1 MKTHPLVISHWRSTA
16 ASWAAYGPQDWWPGA
31 DEPLEVCIGAIL
43 AQNTAWR
50 NAERALA
57 QLKDAGVLSTLA
69 LAALPAEELTEML
82 RPSGTFRSKSLT
94 VQAFLAHLRERYRG
108 DLARMLARPLG
119 ALREEL
125 LAIRG
130 IGPETADDILLY
142 AAGHPSFVVDA
153 YTRRIF
159 TRIGVRLESDG
170 YEAWRA
176 FFMERLPA
184 DVTLFNEYHALLVR
198 LGARVCLK
206 RIPRCSECPLQQICA
221 TGRQQPLSSFLRRQE
236 PRSRS

>member
-1 MKTHPLVISHWRSTA
+1 MTERASTA
-16 ASWAAYGPQDWWPGA
+16 ASARDLTLEVYRRLMAAYGPQGWWPGA
-31 DEPLEVCIGAIL
+31 EEPLEVCIGAIL

-57 QLKDAGVLSTLA
+57 RLKDAGVMSTAA
-69 LAALPAEELTEML
+69 LAALPAEELTELL

-94 VQAFLAHLRERYRG
+94 VQAFVAHLGGRYRG
-108 DLARMLARPLG
+108 DLARMVARPMA

-125 LAIRG
+125 LGIRG

-159 TRIGVRLESDG
+159 TRIGVRLQRDS
-170 YEAWRA
+170 YETWRT
-176 FFMERLPA
+176 FFMDRLPT
-184 DVTLFNEYHALLVR
+184 DVVLFNEYHALLDR
-198 LGARVCLK
+198 LGSRVCLK
-206 RIPRCSECPLQQICA
+206 RAPRCPECPLQQICA
-221 TGRQQPLSSFLRRQE
+221 TGREQE
-236 PRSRS
+236 GETTAEAQ

>member
-1 MKTHPLVISHWRSTA
+1 MV
-16 ASWAAYGPQDWWPGA
+16 AYGPQGWWPGA
-31 DEPLEVCIGAIL
+31 QEPLEVCIGAIL

-57 QLKDAGVLSTLA
+57 RLKDAGVMSTAA
-69 LAALPAEELTEML
+69 LAALPAEELTELL

-94 VQAFLAHLRERYRG
+94 VQAFVAHLGGRYRG
-108 DLARMLARPLG
+108 DLARMLARPMA

-125 LAIRG
+125 QGIRG

-159 TRIGVRLESDG
+159 TRIGVRLQRDS
-170 YEAWRA
+170 YEAWRT
-176 FFMERLPA
+176 FFMDRLPT
-184 DVTLFNEYHALLVR
+184 DVALFNEYHALLDR
-198 LGARVCLK
+198 LGSRVCLK
-206 RIPRCSECPLQQICA
+206 RAPRCPECPLQQICA
-221 TGRQQPLSSFLRRQE
+221 TGREQE
-236 PRSRS
+236 GEATAEAQ